1 MGMHTIP
8 TKVRDSDC
16 GFTRRE
22 IKRFVHRHERRAAVR
37 EIEAQRHPDAQVCSC
52 DKPCYDCES
61 PFGFEPPTPELG
73 FETQLDVFEAM
84 RGLRERATRFVLGDR
99 W

>member
-1 MGMHTIP
+1 MPTTIP

-16 GFTRRE
+16 GFSRRE

-37 EIEAQRHPDAQVCSC
+37 EIEAQRAPDAQ
-52 DKPCYDCES
+52 PCACGNDCYACET
-61 PFGFEPPTPELG
+61 GIEFEPHAPELG
-73 FETQLDVFEAM
+73 DEMWLDVFEAM
-84 RGLRERATRFVLGDR
+84 RAMRGRATRFVLGDR